1 METKDKLKKNLPMS
15 AKTGEFRQQVLDIIH
30 TAKYEYGMKL
40 PMVKYR
46 LVEDESYVHT
56 AMGVGGA
63 PKGKPE
69 IRISE
74 KYFNTDAFVP
84 LVLHELAHACWGQQH
99 VEGCPLMGPTYKGI
113 KEAEAWEL
121 FDLYYKQHLIEKEF
135 EYENQVRQ

>member
-46 LVEDESYVHT
+46 LVEDESYIHP
-56 AMGVGGA
+56 AMGVGGITK
-63 PKGKPE
+63 KGQSE

-74 KYFNTDAFVP
+74 KWFNTDAFVP
-84 LVLHELAHACWGQQH
+84 LVLHELAHACWGQEH
-99 VEGCPLMGPTYKGI
+99 VDDCPLMSPTFKPI
-113 KEAEAWEL
+113 SEEEAWEL
-121 FDLYYKQHLIEKEF
+121 FDLYYKQSIFAKEF
-135 EYENQVRQ
+135 NLV

>member
-46 LVEDESYVHT
+46 LVEDESYIHPT
-56 AMGVGGA
+56 MGVGGITK
-63 PKGKPE
+63 KGQSH

-74 KYFNTDAFVP
+74 KYFNTDKFVP

-99 VEGCPLMGPTYKGI
+99 VDDCPLMSPTFKPI
-113 KEAEAWEL
+113 SEEEAWEL
-121 FDLYYKQHLIEKEF
+121 FDLYYKQSIFAKEF
-135 EYENQVRQ
+135 NLV